1 MRKKIILTW
10 LALFT
15 AFLQIT
21 SVHAENAADEFR
33 TWTSKA
39 GTSIEARLI
48 KQSGQ
53 TITLEKK
60 ADGKKLTLKLR
71 QLSKADQEFI
81 SSIPAKAEKPENEEP
96 KGETTIAGIDASPGQ
111 TSAEIHCI
119 SDEKWS
125 YFIYLPKQF
134 HAGKKWPVWFIM
146 SAGGGKGGGALNR
159 YKAGAD
165 RLGCILALSVPSKN
179 SFWESDIAI
188 ETMVK
193 DVYQRLP
200 VIDSL
205 GFTTG
210 MSGGSRMAYLLAER
224 SKHIAG
230 VLACGSGSGV
240 YLAEKEFRSAKL
252 RRTTY
257 VYSLIGTNCFNR
269 AEATTSHNKFPKNYR
284 LRFFPGKHAWAGSP
298 YIEEGMAR
306 VLGEALN
313 RNKDRD
319 LEKLKS
325 DYAAT
330 MWTWT
335 KELETNQPWEAA
347 YWAEFLAE
355 FKANSTVQRDAEKL
369 YSQLKSNPKVEL
381 AHNADLA
388 IEKFRNKYYNRFMD
402 QKAGKQPAPAR
413 EAKAN
418 KIAEEF
424 EGLPHAKII
433 QMLGKPT

>member
-1 MRKKIILTW
+1 MRKITILTC
-10 LALFT
+10 LTFLV
-15 AFLQIT
+15 AFIQIT
-21 SVHAENAADEFR
+21 SVHAEEGFR

-48 KQSGQ
+48 KQTGQ

-60 ADGKKLTLKLR
+60 TDGKKLHLKIR
-71 QLSKADQEFI
+71 QLSKADQDFI
-81 SSIPAKAEKPENEEP
+81 SSIPAPAKKEAP
-96 KGETTIAGIDASPGQ
+96 KGETTVTGIDASPGKI
-111 TSAEIHCI
+111 SAKIHCI
-119 SDEKWS
+119 SDATWS

-134 HAGKKWPVWFIM
+134 HTGKKWPVWFIM
-146 SAGGGKGGGALNR
+146 SAGGGRSGGALNR
-159 YKAGAD
+159 YKAGAE
-165 RLGCILALSVPSKN
+165 RLGCILAISVQSKN
-179 SFWESDIAI
+179 GFEDSDIAM

-205 GFTTG
+205 GFSTG

-224 SKHIAG
+224 SKHVVG

-240 YLAEKEFRSAKL
+240 YLTGTEFRTAKL
-252 RRTTY
+252 SQSTY

-269 AEATTSHNKFPKNYR
+269 SEATMSHNKFPKDFR
-284 LRFFPGKHAWAGSP
+284 LRFFPGGHAWAGSP

-306 VLGEALN
+306 VLGEALK

-325 DYAAT
+325 DYAET
-330 MWTWT
+330 MWLWT
-335 KELETNQPWEAA
+335 KELETDQPWEAA
-347 YWAEFLAE
+347 YWAEFLAH
-355 FKANSTVQRDAEKL
+355 FKANSKVKSDADKL
-369 YSQLKSNPKVEL
+369 YSQLKSNPQVKL
-381 AHNADLA
+381 AKEADAA
-388 IEKFRNKYYNRFMD
+388 IEKFRNKYYNHYID
-402 QKAGKQPAPAR
+402 SKIGKKPAPDRA
-413 EAKAN
+413 AKAN

-433 QMLGKPT
+433 RMLGKPS